1 MIISNEIVVNGNIEI
16 QTTEEELENEFV
28 KIIITK
34 INGIKT
40 QSDKYTKNS
49 IIDNY
54 QLSGCYYHYP
64 SGNYKEYWG
73 YTNGL
78 LRTQVYFN
86 ERCFIIFAITHSV
99 HNNNLG
105 HVCSKYYNDPPTNF
119 EGYRQ
124 FDENENTIRESVKSS
139 DNEDIEKFIRYVYID
154 NIWDGIPRIKY
165 YDSDYVQEVEEPID
179 GPLWVLPDHD
189 LYVFEN
195 AINHL
200 EA

>member
-1 MIISNEIVVNGNIEI
+1 MIISNEITVNGNIEME
-16 QTTEEELENEFV
+16 TTEEERENEFV

-34 INGIKT
+34 VNGIKT

-54 QLSGCYYHYP
+54 QLSCCFRHYS
-64 SGNYKEYWG
+64 SGNNKEHWG

-78 LRTQVYFN
+78 LRTQNYFN
-86 ERCFIIFAITHSV
+86 NNKVIFEIHYAAY
-99 HNNNLG
+99 NNLQ
-105 HVCSKYYNDPPTNF
+105 VVVKYYNDPCTEF
-119 EGYRQ
+119 SGKR
-124 FDENENTIRESVKSS
+124 FFNENGNIIRESIKSS
-139 DNEDIEKFIRYVYID
+139 DNANIDKVISYVDID
-154 NIWDGIPRIKY
+154 DIWDGIPRIAY
-165 YDSDYVQEVEEPID
+165 YDMFNIMEVKVVEEPID

-195 AINHL
+195 ASRSV